1 MVSSATNERFSHL
14 SQYRTQTN
22 ALSLS
27 LSRSLSLCL
36 SLTHSC
42 NNKIDMRCMPGPV
55 PVAAPG
61 TASDSMT
68 TWQGAQEAEAE
79 AERGASD
86 KRRNMRPAL

>member
-1 MVSSATNERFSHL
+1 MRSSFAV
-14 SQYRTQTN
+14 
-22 ALSLS
+22 
-27 LSRSLSLCL
+27 
-36 SLTHSC
+36 
-42 NNKIDMRCMPGPV
+42 PV

-79 AERGASD
+79 AEAEAERGASD

>member
-1 MVSSATNERFSHL
+1 
-14 SQYRTQTN
+14 
-22 ALSLS
+22 
-27 LSRSLSLCL
+27 
-36 SLTHSC
+36 
-42 NNKIDMRCMPGPV
+42 MPAPV

-79 AERGASD
+79 AEAERGASD